1 MRRGRR
7 EGGKEGGKGEG
18 REGGMANTEAFDPP
32 IIYPTLPSFS
42 PSLPPSSRYF
52 DDDSIDLCRRLLEKD
67 PHKRLGARGGSEVM
81 AHPWF
86 YPGGA
91 CGWDAFLADVAPPP
105 FLPNQDIN
113 AASQSAIGSF
123 SDEAHYRKVRI
134 EEADQ
139 EVYEGWDWVSLP
151 SFFAEVV
158 MFLKAEEVQ
167 GPITPPRSSEGCCTI
182 A

>member
-1 MRRGRR
+1 M
-7 EGGKEGGKGEG
+7 
-18 REGGMANTEAFDPP
+18 
-32 IIYPTLPSFS
+32 FS
-42 PSLPPSSRYF
+42 PNSHQALPPSLPSSRYF

-67 PHKRLGARGGSEVM
+67 PRKRLGARGGNEVM

-86 YPGGA
+86 LPGGVS
-91 CGWDAFLADVAPPP
+91 GWDAHLADVALPP

-123 SDEAHYRKVRI
+123 NDEAQYRKMRI
-134 EEADQ
+134 EEADH
-139 EVYEGWDWVSLP
+139 EVYEGWEWVSRP

-158 MFLKAEEVQ
+158 QFLKAEEVQ
-167 GPITPPRSSEGCCTI
+167 GPIMPQRSSEGCCLI